1 LLDLQQDEH
10 GCPQRTAYF
19 RLPGFAVFRVA
30 GDLLG
35 IGCERRYGFGLLLIV
50 RALYVYWALVDG
62 EIRWDAEHSMDS
74 DITGLYVLVR
84 FYKRHGGSALMA
96 TLGNITLAALVFIGS
111 IMSVV
116 R

>member
-1 LLDLQQDEH
+1 
-10 GCPQRTAYF
+10 
-19 RLPGFAVFRVA
+19 
-30 GDLLG
+30 
-35 IGCERRYGFGLLLIV
+35 
-50 RALYVYWALVDG
+50 
-62 EIRWDAEHSMDS
+62 MDS